1 MSYCRK
7 CGKKLED
14 NAELCENCRNE
25 ELVFGDGSE
34 EVTSAVSQAG
44 KKDGFVKA
52 LLSVIL
58 PYAASVLF
66 GVVLGVIIGFGLLD
80 TLQKA
85 GIVIVGMLFIAP
97 MVISIIFGIQSI
109 KAFVRNK
116 REGRAKPIATLVLG
130 IIGLATSA
138 SSVIMFVLTRA
149 YYVLVGSLPNFV
161 VPYLNGL
168 LAR

>member
-14 NAELCENCRNE
+14 NSGLCENCRNE

-34 EVTSAVSQAG
+34 EIMSTVSQEG

-66 GVVLGVIIGFGLLD
+66 GMVLGVIIGLGLLD
-80 TLQKA
+80 TLQKS

-109 KAFVRNK
+109 KTFVRNK
-116 REGRAKPIATLVLG
+116 REGKAKPIATLILG
-130 IIGLATSA
+130 IIGLVTSA
-138 SSVIMFVLTRA
+138 SSIIMFVLTLA
-149 YYVLVGSLPNFV
+149 FYLLNGSLPDFV